1 MTGTKLLAK
10 VLRQS
15 YSRGIDMDTSR
26 TNHRTQRNA
35 SARKQDAIR
44 SNPARHGIVEPEPL
58 ANSDFAFVTEVIVFP
73 PELPVHGTLDDSRF
87 GTVVVSLGKEP
98 RRSASQEPLRNC
110 NGCGFGCNNGGTHGG
125 LFDNLGPK
133 PSKTNKLLRHFNE
146 ICTELENGATSMRQI
161 AERLKERRREH
172 DYPLDLPLGLAGV
185 FRGVKAALKL
195 FQDLFGLE
203 EKPHIFT
210 YDPSKSNAVTGL
222 TDFGRSLWRD
232 TRSFLMSRGDI

>member
-1 MTGTKLLAK
+1 
-10 VLRQS
+10 
-15 YSRGIDMDTSR
+15 MDTSR
-26 TNHRTQRNA
+26 TNHRTRKNT
-35 SARKQDAIR
+35 SATKQNAIR
-44 SNPARHGIVEPEPL
+44 SNSARHGIVEPEPP
-58 ANSDFAFVTEVIVFP
+58 ANSDFVFVTQVIVFP
-73 PELPVHGTLDDSRF
+73 PGVPVHGTLDESRF
-87 GTVVVSLGKEP
+87 GTVVVSVGKEP
-98 RRSASQEPLRNC
+98 RRSAPQEPIRNC
-110 NGCGFGCNNGGTHGG
+110 NGCGFGCNNGGRSGNGFSNSGDHGG

-133 PSKTNKLLRHFNE
+133 PSKTIKVLRHFNE
-146 ICTELENGATSMRQI
+146 FCTELENGATSMRQI
-161 AERLKERRREH
+161 AERLKARRREH

-222 TDFGRSLWRD
+222 TDFGRNLWRD